1 MTAYLTCLYIMFTAN
16 LICAPFI
23 IRSAKIKMIEVMN
36 NAVNSSY
43 SQISINILKIVV
55 VQEYLL
61 IVAVILFGIFII
73 YFKIESHDKIANVL
87 FLVFKVVSNILNY
100 VNDVVLVF

>member
-1 MTAYLTCLYIMFTAN
+1 MLAAN
-16 LICAPFI
+16 LISAPFI

-43 SQISINILKIVV
+43 SQISINILNIVV

-61 IVAVILFGIFII
+61 IVAIILFGIAII
-73 YFKIESHDKIANVL
+73 YVNIESYDKKAKAL
-87 FLVFKVVSNILNY
+87 FLVAKVVSNVLKY
-100 VNDVVLVF
+100 VNDVVLIF